1 MRKEN
6 CFDNAVAENFFGI
19 MKAELLCAE
28 KFETSKDLIKALKQ
42 YSNYYN
48 NERIKKQVN
57 GKSLV

>member
-1 MRKEN
+1 
-6 CFDNAVAENFFGI
+6 